1 MTRITRRL
9 SARRGTE
16 RGVTIVEAAFAL
28 PILLTFIFGL
38 IDLGMWTFNANQS
51 TNAARDGA
59 RAAIIDFRDA
69 DDDGSAHHV
78 AIVDAVEARLAGQE
92 VESVEVT
99 CVDADGVAL
108 SSCDAAVV
116 DRDSIR
122 VDVRWNWNLLTPVAA
137 ILGYDQGAATGSA
150 TMQIVGRPLAGSS
163 TTSTTTTTTPDTTSA
178 TDCVVAAED
187 LTVSPDPI
195 TTSGNGASQLSEAL
209 VVSFETNGSE
219 ACAPL
224 WVELYNS
231 KDGKQVARVQCG
243 CGDHAT
249 DFSWSYVGSNNVWKA
264 GTGQVR
270 VLVDTRVLQTK
281 DFQVQQGS

>member
-1 MTRITRRL
+1 MTAIGR
-9 SARRGTE
+9 RRGARD

-28 PILLTFIFGL
+28 PILLTFMFGL
-38 IDLGMWTFNANQS
+38 IDLGMWTLNANQA

-59 RAAIIDFRDA
+59 RAAIIDFRLA
-69 DDDGSAHHV
+69 DDDTSAHHAAV
-78 AIVDAVEARLAGQE
+78 VEAVESRLAGQV

-99 CVDADGVAL
+99 CTDQAGAEL
-108 SSCDAAVV
+108 PSCASAVV

-122 VDVRWNWNLLTPVAA
+122 VDVGWNWNLITPVAA
-137 ILGYDQGAATGSA
+137 ILGYDRGPATGSA
-150 TMQIVGRPLAGSS
+150 TMQIVGRPLAGAS
-163 TTSTTTTTTPDTTSA
+163 TASTTTTTTPDTTSA
-178 TDCVVAAED
+178 TDCAVAAAD
-187 LTVSPDPI
+187 LTVSPSPVK
-195 TTSGNGASQLSEAL
+195 TSGNGTSQLSEAL
-209 VVSFETNGSE
+209 VVSFRTNGSP

-249 DFSWSYVGSNNVWKA
+249 DFSWSYVGSANVWKE

-270 VLVDTRVLQTK
+270 VLVDTRVLQSK
-281 DFQVQQGS
+281 DFQVQKGS